1 MLDQMSDILRLK
13 CTKFDFGWGSAPD
26 PAGELSA
33 LPRPLAGF
41 EGPTSKGRGGEERGG
56 EGRER
61 ERGGEGRK
69 GKGEGGAP
77 SARWAQGPKTR

>member
-1 MLDQMSDILRLK
+1 MKNLAQDQN
-13 CTKFDFGWGSAPD
+13 TKHG
-26 PAGELSA
+26 
-33 LPRPLAGF
+33 
-41 EGPTSKGRGGEERGG
+41 K

-77 SARWAQGPKTR
+77 SARRAQGPKTR